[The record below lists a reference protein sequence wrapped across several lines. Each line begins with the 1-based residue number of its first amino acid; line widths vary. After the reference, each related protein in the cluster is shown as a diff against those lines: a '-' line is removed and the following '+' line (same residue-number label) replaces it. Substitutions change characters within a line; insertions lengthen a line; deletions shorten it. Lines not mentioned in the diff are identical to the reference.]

1 MELDVAGRRRLRD
14 ALAAAA
20 PWLCDPEVGPTT
32 VDAGTCDRCGER
44 PRVVATCGP
53 AAARTLCVPCVLA
66 VGDDG
71 WCDGHRDVAT
81 AARTWAGRVPPWWA
95 DAVVLWWVATGE
107 VRPGP
112 DLGVDTTSLPSAVRG
127 VLRGGGEDPAD

>member
-1 MELDVAGRRRLRD
+1 MELDVAGRRRLRR
-14 ALAAAA
+14 ALGEVA
-20 PWLCDPEVGPTT
+20 PWLRDPDVGPTT
-32 VDAGTCDRCGER
+32 VDAGTCDRCRER

-71 WCDGHRDVAT
+71 WCDGHRDMAA
-81 AARTWAGRVPPWWA
+81 AARAWAREAPPWWA
-95 DAVVLWWVATGE
+95 DAVVLWWVSTGE

-112 DLGVDTTSLPSAVRG
+112 GVEVDATSLPSAVA
-127 VLRGGGEDPAD
+127 LALGGGGDDPAD

>member
-1 MELDVAGRRRLRD
+1 MDVDDRRRLR
-14 ALAAAA
+14 AVLVAQA
-20 PWLCDPEVGPTT
+20 PWLVDPEVGPTT
-32 VDAGTCDRCGER
+32 VDAGPCHRCGDR

-53 AAARTLCVPCVLA
+53 AVARTLCVACIRE

-71 WCDGHRDVAT
+71 WCDGHREVAAHARAWAE
-81 AARTWAGRVPPWWA
+81 AAPSWWA

-112 DLGVDTTSLPSAVRG
+112 DVDDALDAVPTAVRAA
-127 VLRGGGEDPAD
+127 LPPPD